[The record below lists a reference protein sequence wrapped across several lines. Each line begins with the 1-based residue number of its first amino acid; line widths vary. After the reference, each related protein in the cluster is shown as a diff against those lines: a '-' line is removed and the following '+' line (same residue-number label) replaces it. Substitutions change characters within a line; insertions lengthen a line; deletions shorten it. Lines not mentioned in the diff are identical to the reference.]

1 VIRYTVEPS
10 HHHEDIH
17 HWDSDLYAQRVSYRE
32 WTMLMQVNLVT
43 TMWYTVEP
51 KEDQDIVYLHDHLTF
66 VVILCFMTLDMLAN
80 LRERGTTTIT

>member
-1 VIRYTVEPS
+1 
-10 HHHEDIH
+10 
-17 HWDSDLYAQRVSYRE
+17 
-32 WTMLMQVNLVT
+32 MLMQVNLVT

-51 KEDQDIVYLHDHLTF
+51 KKDQDIVYLHDHLTL